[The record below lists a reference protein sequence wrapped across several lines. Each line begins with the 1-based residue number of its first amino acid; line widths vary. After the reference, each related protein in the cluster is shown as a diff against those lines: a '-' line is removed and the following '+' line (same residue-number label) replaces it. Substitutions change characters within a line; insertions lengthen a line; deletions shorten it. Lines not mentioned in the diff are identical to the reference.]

1 VQEDP
6 VDGDQRNGTAEIQD
20 LMLALELVEQR
31 ARHDPAIMRWRR
43 LPHGMA
49 GPVRPIAGRDR
60 PPWRCQNPVGAGPPG
75 KPHLDRIEPSAPTA
89 SRNWPRSSPDSNRDD
104 STWT

>member
-1 VQEDP
+1 MPLLHDDAELAVLAGSERALGVGEPEQGLVLGHE
-6 VDGDQRNGTAEIQD
+6 VDHP
-20 LMLALELVEQR
+20 LR
-31 ARHDPAIMRWRR
+31 A
-43 LPHGMA
+43 
-49 GPVRPIAGRDR
+49 IAGRDR